1 MNFDL
6 ARFRQSK
13 AYDLLMGSPLIAWFI
28 YVMIGMR
35 PELARD
41 AAAVLQ
47 DPANLMSNLRFYAY
61 FAAAAFAFM
70 NIYLIVMRTTPVL
83 RSRGLLPK
91 LFAIAGTFLG
101 VGINYLKPVQLSVGW
116 TSLAFLLILAG
127 SFGSVIA
134 IGNLGKSFSIMPEA
148 RRLVTTGP
156 YAFARHPLYAA
167 EMFSIV
173 GTAILYRQP
182 WAMLLAASVLVLL
195 VIRSHFE
202 ERILAEA
209 YPEYAAYR
217 KRVKRFGFI

>member
-1 MNFDL
+1 MTL
-6 ARFRQSK
+6 QEFRGSK

-41 AAAVLQ
+41 ARAVLEE
-47 DPANLMSNLRFYAY
+47 PGNLMANLRFYAY

-91 LFAIAGTFLG
+91 AFAVAGTFLG

-116 TSLAFLLILAG
+116 TSLAFLLILTG
-127 SFGSVIA
+127 SIGSVIA

-148 RRLVTTGP
+148 RRLVTSGP
-156 YAFARHPLYAA
+156 YALARHPLYAA
-167 EMFSIV
+167 EMFSIG
-173 GTAILYRQP
+173 GTAVLYQQP
-182 WAMLLAASVLVLL
+182 WAALLAMSVLVLL
-195 VIRSHFE
+195 IIRSHFE
-202 ERILAEA
+202 ERILVEA
-209 YPEYAAYR
+209 YPEYVEYR
-217 KRVKRFGFI
+217 KRVKRFGFV

>member
-1 MNFDL
+1 MSFDL

-28 YVMIGMR
+28 YVMIGLR

-41 AAAVLQ
+41 ARAVLE
-47 DPANLMSNLRFYAY
+47 DPASLTANLRFYAY

-83 RSRGLLPK
+83 RSRGLAPK

-101 VGINYLKPVQLSVGW
+101 VGINYLKPVPLSLGW
-116 TSLAFLLILAG
+116 QGLALALILIG
-127 SFGSVIA
+127 SLGSVVA
-134 IGNLGKSFSIMPEA
+134 ISNLGRSFSILPEA
-148 RRLVTTGP
+148 RKLVTSGP
-156 YAFARHPLYAA
+156 YALARHPLYAA
-167 EMFSIV
+167 EMFSIA
-173 GTAILYRQP
+173 GTAVLYQQP
-182 WAMLLAASVLVLL
+182 WAALLAVGVLVLL

-202 ERILAEA
+202 EEILMKA

-217 KRVKRFGFI
+217 LRVKRFGFI